1 MSEQEAEPVK
11 DGNVEEENLFAEEKG
26 GDPGLKFLKEI
37 KLTPVEE
44 EELATLA
51 RGWIPGKRVLHQQ
64 GNGRAS
70 SFAGCSRVKLAHTM
84 YLRGG

>member
-11 DGNVEEENLFAEEKG
+11 DGNVEEESPFAEEKG
-26 GDPGLKFLKEI
+26 GDPGLKLPKEMI

-51 RGWIPGKRVLHQQ
+51 RGWIPGE
-64 GNGRAS
+64 
-70 SFAGCSRVKLAHTM
+70 
-84 YLRGG
+84 